1 MSRPNGISNRIGDLP
16 NITAKSCLQWIVSNW
31 HENVSCEDCKINKDY
46 IQCCELGCAEAVLER
61 ALLEIT
67 KED

>member
-1 MSRPNGISNRIGDLP
+1 MSRPSGLSNRVGDLP
-16 NITAKSCLQWIVSNW
+16 SVTVKACLEWVLSNW
-31 HENVSCEDCKINKDY
+31 RENVYCGNCKINKDY